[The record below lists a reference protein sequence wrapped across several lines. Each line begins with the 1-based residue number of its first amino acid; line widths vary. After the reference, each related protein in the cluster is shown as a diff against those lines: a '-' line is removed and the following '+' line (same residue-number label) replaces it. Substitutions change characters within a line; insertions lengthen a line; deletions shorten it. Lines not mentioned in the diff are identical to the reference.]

1 MKISDEEANL
11 LLYGLDALCDTDRDG
26 IIRKWPKYYKKKEV
40 QELRNRLFTYH
51 EHPREQ
57 RKEED
62 SIALLED
69 IEHNA
74 IELQNK
80 MNDRIIRGGYQNE
93 ITHLA
98 QWIEALAKHLQK
110 SS

>member
-1 MKISDEEANL
+1 MEITDLEANL
-11 LLYGLDALCDTDRDG
+11 LLYGLDMLCNTNENG
-26 IIRKWPKYYKKKEV
+26 HIRKFPKYYKRKEV
-40 QELRNRLFTYH
+40 QELRDRLFAAH